1 MASTKIMAYKE
12 ADKKVKRRVIS
23 TQGSIRLPSRQ
34 VEEAAS
40 RGDRRLL
47 KDVEVQKEQWAS
59 SVEAQLNRTAPV
71 VLPDIPPQSIF
82 VLSISDDDPT
92 ADKIL
97 LAVKNMKIGEAP
109 GTDRISAEI
118 IKSSPRQTSVIWRSS
133 VSLL

>member
-1 MASTKIMAYKE
+1 MLIVHFE
-12 ADKKVKRRVIS
+12 RCLKRRVIS

-71 VLPDIPPQSIF
+71 VLPGIPPQSIF

-133 VSLL
+133 VSFL

>member
-1 MASTKIMAYKE
+1 MAYKE